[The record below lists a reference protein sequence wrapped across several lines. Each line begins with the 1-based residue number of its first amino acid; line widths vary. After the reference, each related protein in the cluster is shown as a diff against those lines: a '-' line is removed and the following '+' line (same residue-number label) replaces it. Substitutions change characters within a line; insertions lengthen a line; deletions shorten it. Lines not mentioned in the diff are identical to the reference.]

1 MLRVKQSI
9 NNRETLEIIIMKFK
23 KVVLKRKGPKKSKG
37 YKAPRKSKKRKATKR
52 GKTGKKSGKSQELK
66 KLISTVMN
74 ANKRMSRQ

>member
-9 NNRETLEIIIMKFK
+9 NKRETLEILIMKFK
-23 KVVLKRKGPKKSKG
+23 KVVLKRKGRKGPKRSKG
-37 YKAPRKSKKRKATKR
+37 RKKQTKR
-52 GKTGKKSGKSQELK
+52 RKTGKKSGKSQELK

>member
-9 NNRETLEIIIMKFK
+9 NKRETLEILIMKFK
-23 KVVLKRKGPKKSKG
+23 KVVLKRPKKSKG
-37 YKAPRKSKKRKATKR
+37 HKAPRKSKKRKATKR